1 MMFTTKH
8 EHHKTAE
15 CPICGLRSHKMDC
28 ERDWHWDCFK
38 PNPARW
44 NTNIIDELAAAKAE
58 AGRLREALREIA
70 DRSGETKIWDMATA
84 ALATEPE
91 TAVSHE

>member
-1 MMFTTKH
+1 
-8 EHHKTAE
+8 
-15 CPICGLRSHKMDC
+15 MDC